1 MGRLVTQRDLESL
14 CRSLLE
20 RVGMSKE
27 HAATVTD
34 SLVAADLRGVGS
46 HGVLRL
52 PIYIKRMR
60 MGLINVAPRMRVERT
75 AAATARLDGD
85 DGPGQVVV
93 LRAMEEAVALARESG
108 VGLCV
113 AHRSNHFGIAAQPAR
128 YAAGHGMIGICMA
141 NSEADVVPFG
151 GRTPWLGTNPLAI
164 AVPTQADPIT
174 LDMATSVVAMGKVLL
189 AAAENRPIPEG
200 WAVDAK
206 GDPVTDPSQAR
217 AVLPFGGPK
226 GYGLGVIVEALSAL
240 LSGAGFGIA
249 VKRMYD
255 DFDEPQRLG
264 HLVAAIDVARFVDSE
279 EFASRATEF
288 VASITSVAPAEGHER
303 VMVPGEPEADI
314 ARKRRAEG
322 IPLDESVI
330 GELIELAADLGVQ
343 DVPATM
349 R

>member
-1 MGRLVTQRDLESL
+1 MTRLVPQRDLESL
-14 CRSLLE
+14 CRVLLE
-20 RVGMSKE
+20 QIGMSKE
-27 HAATVTD
+27 HSTVVTD

-52 PIYIKRMR
+52 PIYIRRIR
-60 MGLINVAPRMRVERT
+60 MGLINVTPHMSVERT

-113 AHRSNHFGIAAQPAR
+113 AHRSNHFGIAAQPAI
-128 YAAGHGMIGICMA
+128 YAASRGMIGICMT

-164 AVPTQADPIT
+164 AVPTRGDPIT
-174 LDMATSVVAMGKVLL
+174 LDMATSKVAMGKLFL

-200 WAVDAK
+200 WAVDAN
-206 GDPVTDPSQAR
+206 GNPVTDPSQAR

-240 LSGAGFGIA
+240 LSGTAYGTE

-255 DFDEPQRLG
+255 DFDGPQRLG
-264 HLVAAIDVARFVDSE
+264 HLVAAIDAGRFVNPQ
-279 EFASRATEF
+279 EFALRATEF
-288 VASITSVAPAEGHER
+288 VSSITSVAPADGHER

-314 ARKRRAEG
+314 ARNRRAEG
-322 IPLDESVI
+322 IPLDESVV
-330 GELIELAADLGVQ
+330 GELVALAGDLGVH
-343 DVPATM
+343 DVPTTLL
-349 R
+349 